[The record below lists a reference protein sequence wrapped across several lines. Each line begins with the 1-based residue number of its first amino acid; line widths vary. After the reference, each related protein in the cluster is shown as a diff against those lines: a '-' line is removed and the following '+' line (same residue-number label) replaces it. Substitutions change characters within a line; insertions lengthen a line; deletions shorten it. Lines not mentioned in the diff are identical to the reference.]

1 MAVTP
6 RRPQPEPRRGL
17 VGLLRATATL
27 YRSQLPVVLS
37 VSAAIVVSV
46 DLIMGLGLHQIAGRY
61 QARASQGAGLVGLAV
76 SVLVLTPLITGAMA
90 HLLVEVYAERRP
102 RAPQVL
108 QRALDLFAPM
118 LVVVA
123 LYAAAVAAGLSLL
136 VLPGVY
142 LFVLWYFA
150 SLCAAIEGRRAF
162 GALQRSA
169 ELVSGRWLRTLGS
182 VFVLNVAGAVP
193 PLALGIAVDA
203 AARAVDLRAVSLVGT
218 MAVQILSL
226 SFVALGGGLLFF
238 DLRAGRPVR
247 AG

>member
-6 RRPQPEPRRGL
+6 RHPEPDPRRGP
-17 VGLLRATATL
+17 VGLMRATLTL
-27 YRSQLPVVLS
+27 YRSQLAVVLS
-37 VSAAIVVSV
+37 VSAAIIITV
-46 DLIMGLGLHQIAGRY
+46 DLIVGLGLHQIAGRY
-61 QARASQGAGLVGLAV
+61 QARTSQGAHLVRLAV
-76 SVLVLTPLITGAMA
+76 SVLVLTPLVTGAMA
-90 HLLVEVYAERRP
+90 QLLVEVHADRRP
-102 RAPQVL
+102 RTPQVL

-182 VFVLNVAGAVP
+182 VLVINIVGAVP
-193 PLALGIAVDA
+193 PLALALAIDA
-203 AARAVDLRAVSLVGT
+203 AARAVDLRAVALVGT
-218 MAVQILSL
+218 MVVQILSL
-226 SFVALGGGLLFF
+226 SFVALAGGLLFF
-238 DLRAGRPVR
+238 DVRAGRPVR

>member
-6 RRPQPEPRRGL
+6 RRLEPDPGRGL
-17 VGLLRATATL
+17 VGLLRDTATL

-37 VSAAIVVSV
+37 VSAAIVISV
-46 DLIMGLGLHQIAGRY
+46 DLIVGLGLHQIVGRY
-61 QARASQGAGLVGLAV
+61 QARASQSAELIGLAV
-76 SVLVLTPLITGAMA
+76 SALVLTPLITGAMA
-90 HLLVEVYAERRP
+90 QLLVDVYADRRP

-118 LVVVA
+118 LLVVA
-123 LYAAAVAAGLSLL
+123 LYAVAVAAGLSVL

-142 LFVLWYFA
+142 VFVLWYFA
-150 SLCAAIEGRRAF
+150 TQCAAIEGRRAF

-169 ELVSGRWLRTLGS
+169 ELVSGRWLRTLAS
-182 VFVLNVAGAVP
+182 VLVINVAGAVP
-193 PLALGIAVDA
+193 TVLLGLAVNAI
-203 AARAVDLRAVSLVGT
+203 ARAVDLRAVSLAGT
-218 MAVQILSL
+218 MVVQILSL